1 MKALLI
7 NCYYYLL
14 ARICKKYHFTY
25 ANKIPSLSPYDTVM
39 VRQFLYAC
47 FMSIIAVFATLS
59 FLIVDQLQS
68 RKYGSIAV
76 FHWYSLYLLSLVILL
91 HDKADKHR
99 SKLLLEEYSSAANTE
114 YYILFSKVMT
124 PDDAKKKPIK
134 VFVNS
139 VYDYFEHNE
148 LKINGKTFKCINSK
162 FCKIDRKGITE
173 IEYSSLSKY
182 ASDYRNGNLLK

>member
-1 MKALLI
+1 MKTLLI
-7 NCYYYLL
+7 NCYYYLV
-14 ARICKKYHFTY
+14 ARICKKYQFSY
-25 ANKIPSLSPYDTVM
+25 ANKIPSLSSYETVM

-47 FMSIIAVFATLS
+47 LMGIIMLFAVSI
-59 FLIVDQLQS
+59 FLIMEELQS
-68 RKYGSIAV
+68 RKYGTV
-76 FHWYSLYLLSLVILL
+76 PFLHWYSLFLLSLIMLMR
-91 HDKADKHR
+91 DKAEENR
-99 SKLLLEEYSSAANTE
+99 SKLLLEEYSSPANTE
-114 YYILFSKVMT
+114 YYILFSRVMT
-124 PDDAKKKPIK
+124 PDVAKKKPIK

-148 LKINGKTFKCINSK
+148 LKINGKTFKCINGK